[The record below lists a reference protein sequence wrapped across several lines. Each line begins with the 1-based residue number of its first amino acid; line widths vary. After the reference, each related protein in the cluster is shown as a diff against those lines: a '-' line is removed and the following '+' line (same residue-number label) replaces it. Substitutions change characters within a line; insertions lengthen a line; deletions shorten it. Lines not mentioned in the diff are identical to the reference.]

1 MPSQSAYARATIAL
15 FAAAAP
21 LASAQLTSD
30 CNPTENTTC
39 PPNVGLDQYRFSSD
53 FTTGQN
59 ESWEGAA
66 YSVINY
72 GDDGVELTVNKD
84 TDAPTMHTEFYTL
97 FGYYEVEM
105 KAAPGTGVVSSIVLE
120 SDDLDEVDW
129 EFLGGNNTSVQSNYF
144 GKGNTTSYDRGGF
157 HEVETPVDTWH
168 KYAFEWTNAS
178 MNWIIDGTVVRTL
191 KYEDALGGKNYPQT
205 PARLSL
211 GIWSAG
217 TKRQNHW
224 TVEWAG
230 GYTDFSEAPF
240 TMYVRNVTIIN
251 YNPAMNYNWTDTTGS
266 FESIDAINK
275 TVSVNSSSVEDAAQA
290 SASAAAGLGETHN
303 GSTSS
308 TGAAASGTSFAQNGS
323 SAATSLMD
331 GAWMITSTISLVSF
345 AIGFSLL

>member
-1 MPSQSAYARATIAL
+1 MPSQSAYARAAIAL

-178 MNWIIDGTVVRTL
+178 MKWIIDGTVVRTL
-191 KYEDALGGKNYPQT
+191 LYEDALGGKNYPQT

-211 GIWSAG
+211 
-217 TKRQNHW
+217 
-224 TVEWAG
+224 
-230 GYTDFSEAPF
+230 APF

-290 SASAAAGLGETHN
+290 SASAAAGLGETHS
-303 GSTSS
+303 GSASS
-308 TGAAASGTSFAQNGS
+308 SGAAASGTSFAQNGS